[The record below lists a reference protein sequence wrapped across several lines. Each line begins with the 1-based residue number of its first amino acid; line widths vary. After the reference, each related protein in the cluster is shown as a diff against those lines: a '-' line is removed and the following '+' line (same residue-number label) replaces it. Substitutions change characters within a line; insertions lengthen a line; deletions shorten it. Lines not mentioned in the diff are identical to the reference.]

1 MPFITGI
8 ERQGIQKGL
17 QQGILQKS
25 REDLIEVLKAR
36 FQRVPK
42 PLRAKIETM
51 EEVSQLSTL
60 LREAVLIDSL
70 ASFAQRLQQLLPT
83 TTVTPTTNSRSRR

>member
-8 ERQGIQKGL
+8 ERQGIQK
-17 QQGILQKS
+17 GILQKS

-51 EEVSQLSTL
+51 EEVSVLSRL
-60 LREAVLIDSL
+60 LREAAVAESL
-70 ASFAQRLQQLLPT
+70 AWFAQRLQPPVANT
-83 TTVTPTTNSRSRR
+83 TATSTTNSRSRR